1 MIFAKKK
8 QIDSTNLLKEIT
20 SSKKLKRYIQF
31 FIGVFLSA
39 AAFNIF
45 LKPCNLIYGLSGL
58 SIITEKFLNIDP
70 SLVILIGNVL
80 LLIASFVFLG
90 LERTKPT
97 IVGSIL
103 YPLLVKATEF
113 FPNYIDLGDTEMIV
127 IALCGALIS
136 GIGTGL
142 VFKNNFTTGGTDVL
156 KQILSHYG
164 KMPYS
169 KANIYSEGLIML
181 AGGIFFGWQSFIYSF
196 ISLYCSGMISDRV
209 ILGISEYKTLEII
222 TTEEKAIKEFIMETL
237 NHGVTEIEAQGGYT
251 NKKKKVLLCAIPTRE
266 YFVATEAIKKLDPEA
281 FVIVIDTYEIK
292 GHKS

>member
-1 MIFAKKK
+1 MIFAKKG
-8 QIDSTNLLKEIT
+8 QIDNISLLKEIT

-39 AAFNIF
+39 CAFNIF
-45 LKPCNLIYGLSGL
+45 LKPCNLIFGLSGYEN
-58 SIITEKFLNIDP
+58 SKST
-70 SLVILIGNVL
+70 ILGSV
-80 LLIASFVFLG
+80 AYPVFVKL
-90 LERTKPT
+90 
-97 IVGSIL
+97 
-103 YPLLVKATEF
+103 TEF
-113 FPNYIDLGDTEMIV
+113 MPEYIDLGNTETIV

-169 KANIYSEGLIML
+169 KANLYSEGLIML
-181 AGGIFFGWQSFIYSF
+181 AGGFFFGWQSFIYSV
-196 ISLYCSGMISDRV
+196 ITLYASGIISDRV

-222 TTEEKAIKEFIMETL
+222 TTEEKAIKNFIMESL
-237 NHGVTEIEAQGGYT
+237 NHGVTEIDAEGGYT
-251 NKKKKVLLCAIPTRE
+251 NKRKKILLCAIPTRE
-266 YFVATEAIKKLDPEA
+266 YFIASEAIKKLDPEA
-281 FVIVIDTYEIK
+281 FVIVIDTYEVQ

>member
-113 FPNYIDLGDTEMIV
+113 FPN
-127 IALCGALIS
+127 
-136 GIGTGL
+136 
-142 VFKNNFTTGGTDVL
+142 
-156 KQILSHYG
+156 
-164 KMPYS
+164 
-169 KANIYSEGLIML
+169 
-181 AGGIFFGWQSFIYSF
+181 
-196 ISLYCSGMISDRV
+196 
-209 ILGISEYKTLEII
+209 
-222 TTEEKAIKEFIMETL
+222 
-237 NHGVTEIEAQGGYT
+237 
-251 NKKKKVLLCAIPTRE
+251 
-266 YFVATEAIKKLDPEA
+266 
-281 FVIVIDTYEIK
+281 
-292 GHKS
+292 

>member
-127 IALCGALIS
+127 IALCGALVS

-156 KQILSHYG
+156 KQILSHYCFFMQKYG
-164 KMPYS
+164 YFKNYM
-169 KANIYSEGLIML
+169 IY
-181 AGGIFFGWQSFIYSF
+181 
-196 ISLYCSGMISDRV
+196 
-209 ILGISEYKTLEII
+209 
-222 TTEEKAIKEFIMETL
+222 
-237 NHGVTEIEAQGGYT
+237 
-251 NKKKKVLLCAIPTRE
+251 
-266 YFVATEAIKKLDPEA
+266 
-281 FVIVIDTYEIK
+281 
-292 GHKS
+292 

>member
-1 MIFAKKK
+1 MIFAKKG
-8 QIDSTNLLKEIT
+8 QMDSTNLLKEIT
-20 SSKKLKRYIQF
+20 NSKKLKRYIQF
-31 FIGVFLSA
+31 FIGVLLSA
-39 AAFNIF
+39 CAFNIF
-45 LKPCNLIYGLSGL
+45 LKPCNLIFGLSGF
-58 SIITEKFLNIDP
+58 SIIAEKFWNIDP

-80 LLIASFVFLG
+80 LLIASLVFLG
-90 LERTKPT
+90 KEKTRPT
-97 IVGSIL
+97 IIGSIL
-103 YPLLVKATEF
+103 YPLLVKATESL
-113 FPNYIDLGDTEMIV
+113 PQYIDLGNTEMIV

-169 KANIYSEGLIML
+169 KANIYSEGLIMF

-196 ISLYCSGMISDRV
+196 ITLYFSGMISDRV
-209 ILGISEYKTLEII
+209 ILGISEYKTLEIV
-222 TTEEKAIKEFIMETL
+222 TTEEKAIKKFIMESL
-237 NHGVTEIEAQGGYT
+237 NRGVTELDAQGGYT
-251 NKKKKVLLCAIPTRE
+251 NKRKKVLLCAIPTRE

-281 FVIVIDTYEIK
+281 FVIIIDTYEVQ

>member
-8 QIDSTNLLKEIT
+8 QIDTSNLLKEIT
-20 SSKKLKRYIQF
+20 SSKKLKRYVMF
-31 FIGVFLSA
+31 FIGVLLSA

-45 LKPCNLIYGLSGL
+45 LKPCNLIFGLSGL
-58 SIITEKFLNIDP
+58 SIITEKIFKIDP
-70 SLVILIGNVL
+70 SLIILLGNII

-90 LERTKPT
+90 TEKTKPT
-97 IVGSIL
+97 IIGSIL
-103 YPLLVKATEF
+103 YPLLIKATEF
-113 FPNYIDLGDTEMIV
+113 LPNYIDLGDTEMIV
-127 IALCGALIS
+127 SALCGALIS

-169 KANIYSEGLIML
+169 KANIYSEGLIMF
-181 AGGIFFGWQSFIYSF
+181 AGGIFFGWQSFIYS
-196 ISLYCSGMISDRV
+196 IITLYSSGIISDRV

-222 TTEEKAIKEFIMETL
+222 TTEEEAIKKFIMESL
-237 NHGVTEIEAQGGYT
+237 NHGVTKIEAEGGYT
-251 NKKKKVLLCAIPTRE
+251 NKKKTVLLCALPTRE
-266 YFVATEAIKKLDPEA
+266 YFIATEAIKKIDKEA
-281 FVIVIDTYEIK
+281 FVIIIDTYEII

>member
-113 FPNYIDLGDTEMIV
+113 FPNYIYLGDTEMIV
-127 IALCGALIS
+127 IALCGALVG

-222 TTEEKAIKEFIMETL
+222 TTEEKSIKEFIMETL

-281 FVIVIDTYEIK
+281 FVIVIDTYEIR

>member
-1 MIFAKKK
+1 MIFAKKQQVDTK
-8 QIDSTNLLKEIT
+8 NLLKEIT
-20 SSKKLKRYIQF
+20 SSKKLKRYIEF
-31 FIGVFLSA
+31 FIGVLLSA
-39 AAFNIF
+39 VAFNIF
-45 LKPCNLIYGLSGL
+45 LKPCNLIFGLSGL
-58 SIITEKFLNIDP
+58 SIITEKLFQIDP
-70 SLVILIGNVL
+70 SLVILIGNIL

-90 LERTKPT
+90 KEKTSPT
-97 IVGSIL
+97 IIGSIL
-103 YPLLVKATEF
+103 YPALVKATEF
-113 FPNYIDLGDTEMIV
+113 LPNYIDLGNTEMIV

-196 ISLYCSGMISDRV
+196 LTLYASGIISDRV

-222 TTEEKAIKEFIMETL
+222 TTEQTNIKKFIMENL
-237 NHGVTEIEAQGGYT
+237 NHGVTELDAEGGYT
-251 NKKKKVLLCAIPTRE
+251 NTKKKVLLCAIPTRE
-266 YFVATEAIKKLDPEA
+266 YFLATEAIKKIDPEA

-292 GHKS
+292 GHKA